1 MQSTQEALDCMLTF
15 LIVEFVMDMEV
26 TIIGYNV
33 NTCTECDTLVRV
45 REGCVDYTDIPNLR
59 EGD

>member
-1 MQSTQEALDCMLTF
+1 MLTF

-33 NTCTECDTLVRV
+33 NTCTECDTLVGV